1 MVFSLKSTKLSR
13 TLIIAVFPER
23 RRSQLSET
31 LISVNFPSLLA
42 EPPSA
47 QSCARD
53 SQSHF
58 PLLSLFHPVRKH
70 IYPAARLS
78 TRLKTNA
85 AALHWAS
92 SRLPAAAAAGRWRR
106 RHEVAVYASNFSV
119 VQPFVAPVLQHKILS
134 ESVIPPRR
142 FRAPLLC
149 PGHCA
154 ALTAPPRA
162 NHCGKPL
169 DLKDVWPNDYEK
181 HPAQR
186 KQKR

>member
-1 MVFSLKSTKLSR
+1 MVFTLKSTKLSR
-13 TLIIAVFPER
+13 TLIIGVFPEH

-85 AALHWAS
+85 ATVHWAS
-92 SRLPAAAAAGRWRR
+92 SRPPAAAADRWRR
-106 RHEVAVYASNFSV
+106 RHEVAVYASKFLV

-134 ESVIPPRR
+134 ESVIPP
-142 FRAPLLC
+142 PEV
-149 PGHCA
+149 PGAA
-154 ALTAPPRA
+154 ALPLRPLRGSRSPSP
-162 NHCGKPL
+162 CKPL
-169 DLKDVWPNDYEK
+169 WK
-181 HPAQR
+181 AS
-186 KQKR
+186 